1 MQIMT
6 VLGPISPDELG
17 VTAAHEHLILDSY
30 YVSGDAFLAWTGC
43 MADGLLIDEALI
55 IDELAYF
62 QKAGGRSVVE
72 VTTPDLRRN
81 PQGLKRIAE
90 ATGLNV
96 IMGCGWYRGPF
107 LPERIERANANEL
120 AAEIVRDLTEGADDT
135 GIRAGIIGEIGAD
148 KDYISPAEERVFRA
162 AARAHNQTGAA
173 ITTHAFLYPVG
184 LDQLDILQEEGADL
198 RRVIVGHC
206 DTYLSLDYH
215 EAIVKRGA
223 YVQYDDIGKRY
234 HCPDERR
241 IAALIEL
248 LRRGYESQILLSSDV
263 CLRSHLHL
271 NGGIGY
277 DHVLAKFLPAL
288 REAGVS
294 EEQIEMMTVEN
305 PKRVLAF

>member
-1 MQIMT
+1 MT
-6 VLGPISPDELG
+6 VLGPVAADTLG
-17 VTAAHEHLILDSY
+17 IVLPHEHLLCDMRR
-30 YVSGDAFLAWTGC
+30 VTGNFDHLVDDAMLAIKEVKQFK
-43 MADGLLIDEALI
+43 D
-55 IDELAYF
+55 
-62 QKAGGRSVVE
+62 AGGTSVVD
-72 VTTPDLRRN
+72 VTSW
-81 PQGLKRIAE
+81 GLGRDPRTLQHISQE
-90 ATGLNV
+90 TGLHIV
-96 IMGCGWYRGPF
+96 MGCGWYRGPF

-248 LRRGYESQILLSSDV
+248 IRRGYVSQILLSSDV

>member
-1 MQIMT
+1 MSHIMT
-6 VLGPISPDELG
+6 VLGPVAADTLG
-17 VTAAHEHLILDSY
+17 IVLPHEHLLCDMRR
-30 YVSGDAFLAWTGC
+30 VTGNFDHLVDDAMLAIKEVKQFK
-43 MADGLLIDEALI
+43 D
-55 IDELAYF
+55 
-62 QKAGGRSVVE
+62 AGGTSVVD
-72 VTTPDLRRN
+72 VTSW
-81 PQGLKRIAE
+81 GLGRDPRTLQHISQE
-90 ATGLNV
+90 TGLHIV
-96 IMGCGWYRGPF
+96 MGCGWYRGPF

-248 LRRGYESQILLSSDV
+248 IRRGYVSQILLSSDV